1 MRSPVIESWAFQ
13 QSEEEAKRRLTRET
27 TRARDGKEKQGVKVE
42 MGLEEP
48 VMHSRLR
55 PASSLCKLTNHL
67 RSPGLNFPIYE
78 KITLNYFISMILCI
92 YLICLG
98 TRGS

>member
-1 MRSPVIESWAFQ
+1 MIESWAFQ

-27 TRARDGKEKQGVKVE
+27 TKARDGKEKQWVKEE

-55 PASSLCKLTNHL
+55 PASSLCKLTDHL
-67 RSPGLNFPIYE
+67 RLPGLKFPIYE

-92 YLICLG
+92 CLICFSTHG
-98 TRGS
+98 P